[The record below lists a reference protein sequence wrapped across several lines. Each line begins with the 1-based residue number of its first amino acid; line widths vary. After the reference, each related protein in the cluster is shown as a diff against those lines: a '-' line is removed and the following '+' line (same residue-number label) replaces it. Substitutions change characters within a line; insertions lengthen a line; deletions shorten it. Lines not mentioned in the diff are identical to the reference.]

1 MLAPITTG
9 IWPRHSGDD
18 RFLDTSG
25 LYAVFD
31 RDDGNHLR
39 AGAGWVGWLREGA
52 VLLTN
57 NYVLL
62 ETAALLQHR
71 IGVAAVRALHEE
83 VTPLLRVDWVTEERH
98 RTGMQA
104 VLAAARKKLSLV
116 DCVNFQTMRNR
127 GVRTVFCFDS
137 HFREQGFATK
147 PL

>member
-1 MLAPITTG
+1 VTV
-9 IWPRHSGDD
+9 
-18 RFLDTSG
+18 FLDTSG

-31 RDDGNHLR
+31 RDDANHSR
-39 AGAGWVGWLREGA
+39 ARVAWMEWLREGA

-83 VTPLLRVDWVTEERH
+83 VTPLLQIDWVSEERH
-98 RTGMQA
+98 RAGMEA
-104 VLAAARKKLSLV
+104 VLAAARKKLSVV
-116 DCVNFQTMRNR
+116 DCVSFQTMRNR
-127 GVRTVFCFDS
+127 GVRTAFCFDA

-147 PL
+147 PGPE

>member
-1 MLAPITTG
+1 MTV
-9 IWPRHSGDD
+9 
-18 RFLDTSG
+18 FLDTSG

-31 RDDGNHLR
+31 RDDANHPR
-39 AGAGWVGWLREGA
+39 AKIAWVEWLREGA

-62 ETAALLQHR
+62 ETAALLQRR

-83 VTPLLRVDWVTEERH
+83 VTPLLQVDWVSEEQH
-98 RTGMQA
+98 SAGVEA

-116 DCVNFQTMRNR
+116 DCVSFQTMRNR
-127 GVRTVFCFDS
+127 GVRTVFCFDA

-147 PL
+147 P